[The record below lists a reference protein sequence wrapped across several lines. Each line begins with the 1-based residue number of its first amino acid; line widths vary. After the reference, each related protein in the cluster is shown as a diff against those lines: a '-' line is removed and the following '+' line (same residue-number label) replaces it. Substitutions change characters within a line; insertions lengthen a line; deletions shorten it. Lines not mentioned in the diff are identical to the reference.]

1 VENSFAISA
10 ACCHITPVGAQVK
23 RAKTTVT
30 SLKKRMKGHQMRI
43 KLKNIGASAALV
55 GAVLSICGC
64 ASPPRVEVAQ
74 RDDFK
79 LDCTQ
84 LEAEFVAAQ
93 NARADAESLRG
104 PTLNNIFGALLYRQV
119 LQINYDSANAS
130 INLAEKRKE
139 RLMDLA
145 RDRKCPIAQS

>member
-1 VENSFAISA
+1 
-10 ACCHITPVGAQVK
+10 
-23 RAKTTVT
+23 
-30 SLKKRMKGHQMRI
+30 MKVFWRSICG
-43 KLKNIGASAALV
+43 SAALAS
-55 GAVLSICGC
+55 AVLSISGC

-104 PTLNNIFGALLYRQV
+104 PTINNVFGALLYRQV
-119 LQINYDSANAS
+119 LQINYDSANAGIS
-130 INLAEKRKE
+130 LAEKRKE
-139 RLMDLA
+139 RVLDLA

>member
-1 VENSFAISA
+1 
-10 ACCHITPVGAQVK
+10 
-23 RAKTTVT
+23 
-30 SLKKRMKGHQMRI
+30 MKVFWRSICG
-43 KLKNIGASAALV
+43 SAALA
-55 GAVLSICGC
+55 GAVLSISGC

-104 PTLNNIFGALLYRQV
+104 PTINNVFGALLYRQV
-119 LQINYDSANAS
+119 LQINYDSANAGIS
-130 INLAEKRKE
+130 LAEKRKE
-139 RLMDLA
+139 RVLDLA

>member
-1 VENSFAISA
+1 
-10 ACCHITPVGAQVK
+10 
-23 RAKTTVT
+23 
-30 SLKKRMKGHQMRI
+30 MKVFWRSIFG
-43 KLKNIGASAALV
+43 SAALA
-55 GAVLSICGC
+55 GAVLSISGC

-74 RDDFK
+74 REDFK

-104 PTLNNIFGALLYRQV
+104 PTINNVFGALLYRQV
-119 LQINYDSANAS
+119 LQINYDSANAGIS
-130 INLAEKRKE
+130 LAEKRKE
-139 RLMDLA
+139 RVMNLA